1 MGVAGTRLT
10 GPQKAAILLI
20 SLGADLSSRVLKHG
34 FYDEEIERIS
44 YEISTM
50 ERIPQTLRDQVMD
63 EFKELKQARDY
74 LIQGGI
80 KYAKEVLEKTYGASR
95 AAEMVSKL
103 TGQIRNIPFN
113 ALRKTDPRHLSNF
126 LREENPQTIALVLAH
141 LHLEQASMVLS
152 ALPQELQSEVARR
165 LAIMERTS
173 PEITQEV
180 ERVLEMKLASVIQQE
195 HTSVGGIKALVDI
208 LNMVSRGTEKNIL
221 EELENDDPLLAEEV
235 RRRMF
240 LFEDIVKLDD
250 LSVQRILREVDP
262 KDLALAMRGAN
273 EDVRSCVYKNQ
284 SKRASDLLKEEIEF
298 MGPVRLKDV
307 EEAQMK
313 VVKVIRRLEED
324 GEIIISRGGEDAL
337 IV

>member
-1 MGVAGTRLT
+1 MGSSRTRLT
-10 GPQKAAILLI
+10 GLQKAAILLI
-20 SLGADLSSRVLKHG
+20 SLGADLSARILKHG

-44 YEISTM
+44 YEITTM
-50 ERIPQTLRDQVMD
+50 ERIPQSVRDQVLD
-63 EFKELKQARDY
+63 EFSEIKQARDY
-74 LIQGGI
+74 LLQGGV
-80 KYAKEVLEKTYGASR
+80 KYAKELLEKTFGSSR
-95 AAEMVSKL
+95 AAEIINKL
-103 TGQIRNIPFN
+103 TNQSGSMPFN

-126 LREENPQTIALVLAH
+126 LREEHPQTIALVLAH
-141 LHLEQASMVLS
+141 LHSEQASMVLS

-165 LAIMERTS
+165 IAIMERTS

-208 LNMVSRGTEKNIL
+208 LNMISRGTEKSIL
-221 EELENDDPLLAEEV
+221 EELESEDPLLAEEV

-240 LFEDIVKLDD
+240 VFEDIVKLGD
-250 LSVQRILREVDP
+250 LSVQKILREVDP
-262 KDLALAMRGAN
+262 KDLAMAMRGAN
-273 EDVRSCVYKNQ
+273 ENVCSHIYRNQ
-284 SKRASDLLKEEIEF
+284 SKRASELLKEEIEY

-313 VVKVIRRLEED
+313 VVKIIRRLEED
-324 GEIIISRGGEDAL
+324 GEIIVSRGGEDAL